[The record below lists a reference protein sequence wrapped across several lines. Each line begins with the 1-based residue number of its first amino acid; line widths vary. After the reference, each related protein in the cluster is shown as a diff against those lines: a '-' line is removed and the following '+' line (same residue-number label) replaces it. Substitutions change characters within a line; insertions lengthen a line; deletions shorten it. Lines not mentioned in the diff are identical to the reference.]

1 MMAAKVAAESVATS
15 QQVAAAVDLR
25 SGLQL
30 EAALPVRPLHSL
42 SMDLSAM
49 VSFVVVEVEVL
60 EEMKS
65 KSTS

>member
-1 MMAAKVAAESVATS
+1 M
-15 QQVAAAVDLR
+15 AAAVDLR

-49 VSFVVVEVEVL
+49 VSFVVVEKVEEEVL
-60 EEMKS
+60 EEIKS
-65 KSTS
+65 KIIS